1 MTFLYVS
8 LGQTLKQM
16 RTVINK
22 INASHNFIIRSPD
35 MTFFGTV
42 FLHHKTVLKP
52 DARLSNFQNKVS
64 FFIWRVYPLHPD
76 PSETTYAG

>member
-42 FLHHKTVLKP
+42 FLHHKTVLKTLTRP
-52 DARLSNFQNKVS
+52 SNFQNKY
-64 FFIWRVYPLHPD
+64 FD
-76 PSETTYAG
+76 PSETTYCWNDW